1 MNIRFSSPIFF
12 TALLLGAYTCLTGC
26 ATTGIDRATKTTN
39 SMQSVESDYRQAS
52 IRIDAANASLD
63 NLVKLS
69 QGDTKK
75 AFNAYSDNVDKM
87 ERLGKRLDMHTEMMR
102 TRGNEYLKDW
112 ESSYTSPEIRELS
125 EQRRIEV
132 RENYARIPEASIGV
146 KGALK
151 SYLADISD
159 IRTFLSND
167 LTPKGIDSI
176 RPIAQR
182 AVTDGD
188 NLKETIKPV
197 LAAIDRVKAGMVQGG
212 TGK

>member
-1 MNIRFSSPIFF
+1 MNIRVPSSVFF

-52 IRIDAANASLD
+52 VRIDATNASLD
-63 NLVKLS
+63 NLIKLS
-69 QGDTKK
+69 NGDTKK
-75 AFNAYSDNVDKM
+75 NYNAYAENVDKM
-87 ERLGKRLDMHTEMMR
+87 EKLGKRLDMHTDKMS
-102 TRGNEYLKDW
+102 TQGNEYLKDW
-112 ESSYTSPEIRELS
+112 ESSYSSPEIRELS

-151 SYLADISD
+151 SYLADIRD
-159 IRTFLSND
+159 IQKFLSND
-167 LTPKGIDSI
+167 LTTQGIDSI

-182 AVTDGD
+182 AVVDGE
-188 NLKETIKPV
+188 NLKEAVKPV

-212 TGK
+212 TNK